1 VQAIQSSTDPL
12 IVLMRSFDPDA
23 RAVRKHYNDQV
34 DAVERRDGAAIA
46 RARFEKTGFT
56 FHSAIAEAE
65 RERAVGRFQDG
76 KKAEMP
82 VKGVHR

>member
-1 VQAIQSSTDPL
+1 
-12 IVLMRSFDPDA
+12 MRSFDPDA

-56 FHSAIAEAE
+56 EPP
-65 RERAVGRFQDG
+65 DG
-76 KKAEMP
+76 TFTLRLSYGA
-82 VKGVHR
+82 VKGCMDNGSHIPYFTTIGGAFQHAARA